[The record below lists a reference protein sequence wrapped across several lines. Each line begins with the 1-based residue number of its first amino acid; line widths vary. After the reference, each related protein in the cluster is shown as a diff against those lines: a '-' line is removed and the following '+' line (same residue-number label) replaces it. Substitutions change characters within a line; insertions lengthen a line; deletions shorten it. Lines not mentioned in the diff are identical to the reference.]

1 MQIMKR
7 QQARRSPAVA
17 GFTLVEIMVVIAI
30 LGLLSTLVVTNV
42 MDQNEY
48 AKLQKGSAD
57 VSQVKSTVDSYT
69 IRSVATELPT
79 WEMLIK
85 PDGRGTVWLPGF
97 AQAPR
102 DPWGNEYEL
111 RLGEH
116 GLKDFEVLSWGPDGL
131 SGTVDDISSNTI
143 RDSGK

>member
-1 MQIMKR
+1 MKR
-7 QQARRSPAVA
+7 KQAVA
-17 GFTLVEIMVVIAI
+17 GFTTREIMGVIAI
-30 LGLLSTLVVTNV
+30 LGLLSTLVVSNV
-42 MDQNEY
+42 MDHNEH
-48 AKLQKGSAD
+48 AKLEKGGAD
-57 VSQVKSTVDSYT
+57 VSQLKSTVDIYN
-69 IRSVATELPT
+69 IRSKAAELPT